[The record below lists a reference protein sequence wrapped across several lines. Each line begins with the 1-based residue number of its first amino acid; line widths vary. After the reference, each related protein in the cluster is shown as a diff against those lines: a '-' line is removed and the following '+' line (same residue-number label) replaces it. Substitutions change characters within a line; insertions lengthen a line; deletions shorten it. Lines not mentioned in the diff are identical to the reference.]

1 MRIVRALLF
10 TFTLTFILVGAAKA
24 TEAQGADEKPLPFDE
39 ALHQIIERSTRIG
52 AQAEYSRSVESAN
65 FPTRLFF
72 LPTVTANAK
81 ASANGDPSSVRLR
94 TSQHAELQ
102 ADLNV
107 FRFGADYALMRA
119 AQNDEAQQKELLAN
133 TVLQTED
140 QAVQALIGAIQAKL
154 ELDVLRRQ
162 VNIREE
168 SLQIA
173 QKRYERGFL
182 AEQEVRKV
190 LIDASNALSR
200 LAQGEIASIN
210 SDATLRSLLGTDK
223 VEVQWPWKST
233 LTNEKIDETI
243 RRLEFKISNRP
254 DWVAAQAKVDAT
266 GFRRGRDYLLML
278 PSFDASIT
286 YGYYRYAF
294 DAGVPNGP
302 AWQGAFLVTLPL
314 FDHLVNLSNAR
325 SQAHLIREAEFE
337 KVQVERNADAEVTAA
352 RLGLARAVKS
362 ALERE
367 TTLTKSV
374 NLYQDSLRRFQ
385 NGRADT
391 NEMLLDQTR
400 VLDTEL
406 LAISGW
412 SDAHLAFARFCHS
425 LGKRISECHL

>member
-1 MRIVRALLF
+1 MRAIRY
-10 TFTLTFILVGAAKA
+10 FILAALVVTSA
-24 TEAQGADEKPLPFDE
+24 WADDQPLPFNE
-39 ALHQIIERSTRIG
+39 ALTRIIDRSTQIG
-52 AQAEYSRSVESAN
+52 GQDEYYRSVEAAN
-65 FPTRLFF
+65 VPTRLFL
-72 LPTVTANAK
+72 LPRVSVNAK

-94 TSQHAELQ
+94 TSQHAEVQ

-119 AQNDEAQQKELLAN
+119 AQNDEAQQKEILAN
-133 TVLQTED
+133 TVLQTEE
-140 QAVQALIGAIQAKL
+140 QAVEALIGAIQAKL

-162 VNIREE
+162 VKVRDE

-190 LIDASNALSR
+190 VIDASNAQSR
-200 LAQGEIASIN
+200 LAQGEISSIN
-210 SDATLRSLLGTDK
+210 ADATLRALLGSDQL
-223 VEVQWPWKST
+223 EIRWPWKAT
-233 LTNEKIDETI
+233 LTNEKIDEMT
-243 RRLEFKISNRP
+243 RHLEFKLSDRP
-254 DWVAAQAKVDAT
+254 DWSAAQARLNANE
-266 GFRRGRDYLLML
+266 FRRGRNYLLML
-278 PSFDASIT
+278 PSLDASIT

-302 AWQGAFLVTLPL
+302 AWQGAFVVSLPL

-325 SQAHLIREAEFE
+325 SEAHLIRQAEFQ
-337 KVQVERNADAEVTAA
+337 KVEIERTADAQVTSA
-352 RLGLARAVKS
+352 RLGLTRAVKS
-362 ALERE
+362 AIERE
-367 TTLTKSV
+367 STLSKSV

-412 SDAHLAFARFCHS
+412 SDAHLALVRFCHS
-425 LGKRISECHL
+425 LGKRIVDCKP

>member
-1 MRIVRALLF
+1 MKAIRIPIVIS
-10 TFTLTFILVGAAKA
+10 TLVTTLVITMTSTAW
-24 TEAQGADEKPLPFDE
+24 ADEKPLPFDE
-39 ALHQIIERSTRIG
+39 ALSQIIDRSTLIG
-52 AQAEYSRSVESAN
+52 AQAETYHSVEAAN
-65 FPTRLFF
+65 VPTRLFL
-72 LPTVTANAK
+72 LPTVSANAK
-81 ASANGDPSSVRLR
+81 ASVNGDPSSVRLR
-94 TSQHAELQ
+94 TSQHAEVQ

-119 AQNDEAQQKELLAN
+119 AQNDEAQQKGLLGN
-133 TVLQTED
+133 TVLQAEEL
-140 QAVQALIGAIQAKL
+140 AVQTLIGAIQAKL

-162 VNIREE
+162 VKTREE

-190 LIDASNALSR
+190 LIDESNAQSR
-200 LAQGEIASIN
+200 LAQGEISSIN
-210 SDATLRSLLGTDK
+210 ADASLRSLLGTDQI
-223 VEVQWPWKST
+223 EIQWPWKKT
-233 LTNEKIDETI
+233 LTNEKVDETI
-243 RRLEFKISNRP
+243 RRLEFKLSDRP
-254 DWVAAQAKVDAT
+254 DWAAAQAKLDAT
-266 GFRRGRDYLLML
+266 EFRRGRDYLLML
-278 PSFDASIT
+278 PSFDTSIT

-294 DAGVPNGP
+294 DAGVPNGS
-302 AWQGAFLVTLPL
+302 AWQGAFLITLPL
-314 FDHLVNLSNAR
+314 FDRLVNLSNAR

-337 KVQVERNADAEVTAA
+337 KVQVERNADAEITAA
-352 RLGLARAVKS
+352 RQGLARAVKS
-362 ALERE
+362 AIERE
-367 TTLTKSV
+367 ATLSKSV